1 MHRVPYWRLSAY
13 YFIYF
18 AFFGVFGPYFG
29 LYLQSLSLSAWEIG
43 QQMSQIQ
50 LMSVFGPFVCG
61 VLVDRLGKRLQVIR
75 LTSLMALIAFSAFFF
90 IGRFEALL
98 IAMAILAFFWTAAL
112 PLVEAL
118 TFDHLHENSARYS
131 RIRLWGSIGFIVAV
145 MGTGAL
151 LDHQPL
157 LSLLWA
163 CAAMLS
169 GILISACL
177 VPESP
182 LHQHAGEQMPV
193 GEILRQARVR
203 ALFGACF
210 AMSAAHGALYIFYS
224 IFLSDHGYSK
234 SLVGGLWSLGVVA
247 EIAVFFFM
255 SRVMRR
261 FSLRAILLA
270 SFAAAVLRFL
280 LIGWGVELLVVLVVA
295 QLLHGLTFGSFHAAA
310 ITAVNHWFPGSMRSR
325 AQALYASLTFG
336 AGGLVGGL
344 VSGWTW
350 GYLGGE
356 LTFVLSSA
364 YALVG
369 LVFVAGWVRGKDVGE
384 ATASRVANSPDLV

>member
-1 MHRVPYWRLSAY
+1 MHRLAYWRLSAY

-18 AFFGVFGPYFG
+18 AFFGVFCPYFG
-29 LYLQSLSLSAWEIG
+29 LYLQSLSLSAWDIG
-43 QQMSQIQ
+43 LLMSQLQ
-50 LMSVFGPFVCG
+50 LMRVFGPFVWG
-61 VLVDRLGKRLQVIR
+61 VLADRLDKRLQVIR
-75 LTSLMALIAFSAFFF
+75 LTSLMALITFSAFFF

-131 RIRLWGSIGFIVAV
+131 RIRLWGSVGFIVAV
-145 MGTGAL
+145 TCTGAL
-151 LDHQPL
+151 LDHYPL
-157 LSLLWA
+157 KSLLWA
-163 CAAMLS
+163 CVAMLS
-169 GILISACL
+169 GILICACL

-182 LHQHAGEQMPV
+182 LRQLVSDNVPAGEVM
-193 GEILRQARVR
+193 RQARVR
-203 ALFGACF
+203 ALFCACF

-224 IFLSDHGYSK
+224 IFLSDHVYSK

-255 SRVMRR
+255 PRVMRR

-280 LIGWGVELLVVLVVA
+280 MIGWGVEFLVVLVLA
-295 QLLHGLTFGSFHAAA
+295 QLLHGLTFGSFHVAA
-310 ITAVNHWFPGSMRSR
+310 ITAVNRWFPGSMRSR

-344 VSGWTW
+344 ISGWTW
-350 GYLGGE
+350 DHLGGE

-364 YALVG
+364 YALIG
-369 LVFVAGWVRGKDVGE
+369 LVFVIGWVRENDVGE
-384 ATASRVANSPDLV
+384 AAVSRVSNPSELA